1 MQKRFCRK
9 CFLLSFVALFALI
22 CGYWASTLGDKPTL
36 DTGELQATLKQAT
49 LLPADFRQV
58 PEFAMYNQHQQT
70 VGRELFLDTW
80 SLVFFGYTSC
90 PDICPV
96 SMAVLKQAQQIIAEA
111 QTQSST
117 QAPDT
122 PHIVFISV
130 DPMRD
135 TAERLKAYMDY
146 FDKDFI
152 GLSGDQ
158 SEILAL
164 TRTLGI
170 AYKIG
175 SDAET
180 NPNYL
185 VDHSAVFLLINPSAG
200 LQAIFS
206 APHDPETIASDYL
219 KIRQAVN

>member
-1 MQKRFCRK
+1 M
-9 CFLLSFVALFALI
+9 
-22 CGYWASTLGDKPTL
+22 
-36 DTGELQATLKQAT
+36 
-49 LLPADFRQV
+49 PADFRQV

-135 TAERLKAYMDY
+135 TAERLKTYMDY
-146 FDKDFI
+146 FEKDFI
-152 GLSGDQ
+152 GLSGYQ

-164 TRTLGI
+164 TRNLGI
-170 AYKIG
+170 AYNI
-175 SDAET
+175 A
-180 NPNYL
+180 NY
-185 VDHSAVFLLINPSAG
+185 A
-200 LQAIFS
+200 
-206 APHDPETIASDYL
+206 
-219 KIRQAVN
+219 